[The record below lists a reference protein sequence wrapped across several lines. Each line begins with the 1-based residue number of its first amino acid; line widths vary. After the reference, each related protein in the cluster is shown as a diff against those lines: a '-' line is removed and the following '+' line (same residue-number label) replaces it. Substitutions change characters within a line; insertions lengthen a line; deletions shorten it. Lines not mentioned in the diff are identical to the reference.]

1 MPTRRESG
9 EETVWRPTPEWLMSR
24 RHVMRLVLIAASLFF
39 FSCKSG
45 DKQAERLPEELVV
58 AAAANLTEAF
68 HEIGD
73 AFASESGVKVIYNFG
88 ATAQLT
94 QQIENGAPFDLLA
107 AADVAH
113 IDQLVNSGKIIPGS
127 RAVYARGR
135 LALWVPQKTGIEVRQ
150 LADLLHHS
158 VRIIAI
164 ANPEIAPYGAAAVEV
179 LKKQNLW
186 EGVEPKIVRAENVI
200 AAKQLAATG
209 NADAVFTAYS
219 LVLNDPGAI
228 ILIDDTRHSPLDQ
241 ALGIVASSER
251 QESARRFAEFILRG
265 RGREILSQF
274 GYALPQ
280 VP

>member
-1 MPTRRESG
+1 MQTRREPG
-9 EETVWRPTPEWLMSR
+9 GETVWRPTPDWLVSR
-24 RHVMRLVLIAASLFF
+24 RHVMRLVLVAGSLFVS
-39 FSCKSG
+39 SCKSV
-45 DKQAERLPEELVV
+45 DKQAEGLPEELVV

-68 HEIGD
+68 QQIGS
-73 AFASESGVKVIYNFG
+73 AFARESGVKIIYNFG

-94 QQIENGAPFDLLA
+94 QQIENGAPFDLFA

-113 IDQLVNSGKIIPGS
+113 IDQLVNSRKITPES

-135 LALWVPQKTGIEVRQ
+135 LALWVPKKTGIEVRQ
-150 LADLLHHS
+150 LADLVQPS

-164 ANPEIAPYGAAAVEV
+164 ASPEIAPYGAAAVEV
-179 LKKQNLW
+179 MKKQNLW
-186 EGVEPKIVRAENVI
+186 EGLEPKIVRAENVI

-228 ILIDDTRHSPLDQ
+228 ILLDESLRSPLDQ

-251 QESARRFAEFILRG
+251 QQSARRFAEFILRG
-265 RGREILSQF
+265 RGREILTRF
-274 GYALPQ
+274 GYALPL

>member
-9 EETVWRPTPEWLMSR
+9 EETVWRPTPDWLVSR
-24 RHVMRLVLIAASLFF
+24 RHLMRLVLIAGSLFLC
-39 FSCKSG
+39 SCESV
-45 DKQAERLPEELVV
+45 DKQAERSPEELVV

-135 LALWVPQKTGIEVRQ
+135 LALWFRRK
-150 LADLLHHS
+150 
-158 VRIIAI
+158 
-164 ANPEIAPYGAAAVEV
+164 
-179 LKKQNLW
+179 
-186 EGVEPKIVRAENVI
+186 
-200 AAKQLAATG
+200 
-209 NADAVFTAYS
+209 
-219 LVLNDPGAI
+219 PG
-228 ILIDDTRHSPLDQ
+228 
-241 ALGIVASSER
+241 
-251 QESARRFAEFILRG
+251 
-265 RGREILSQF
+265 
-274 GYALPQ
+274 
-280 VP
+280 